1 MKKIFLISISFA
13 LCVSSLSALEGEMG
27 YFGGVSTG
35 IKLPTTTA
43 LSQTK
48 KATTSSKYTLPYKEN
63 IYLSGK
69 PETVVGT
76 IVITPGKGIDKT
88 KGEGKYTESYK
99 VDAKNADGTAK
110 VTRTI
115 TFETQYIYE
124 AERKQTTKTSKMLKW
139 TELVVSEGQTY
150 LLDSK
155 QSTYTKSI
163 LEDYAPGV
171 SYYRGDIQYDAVYT
185 SAAGEGD
192 GEAANVTVSVD
203 GPIYGYQ
210 EAFAKTETQKR
221 NIAIDLGT
229 TQYYVEETPT
239 FTVHKDIQYGAN
251 EPSAISFAG
260 NYKELIRSE
269 GVLAYNIG
277 VGSPELYDDE
287 LTGTLNVTNTPI
299 IEQLSIPSMP
309 RIKGHPAEADIKKM
323 YSMKIFTDTPASFSP
338 NQVVRRQEY
347 IAMLV
352 RALQMPLPIPPKTTN
367 TAFAAFGA
375 AANTKI
381 VEPSPFSDVKEGDTY
396 YPYVRAAYDAGL
408 ISGGTF
414 SGKTYLTR
422 EEMYVLNMR
431 ALGLERLGIGTG
443 GVSTPF
449 VDDQQISQFAK
460 TAVYAASQLGIITP
474 SNGYVFPKKYVT
486 KAECAAL
493 LGQLIDYL
501 RYDLQKDYNE
511 KMLMN

>member
-1 MKKIFLISISFA
+1 MKKILLIGISFI
-13 LCVSSLSALEGEMG
+13 LSVSSLSALEGEMG

-35 IKLPTTTA
+35 IKLPTITA

-48 KATTSSKYTLPYKEN
+48 KSSTTSKYTLPYKEN

-69 PETVVGT
+69 PETVEGT
-76 IVITPGKGIDKT
+76 IEIRPGKGIDKE
-88 KGEGKYTESYK
+88 KGQGKYTENYIIK
-99 VDAKNADGTAK
+99 AQNADGTAK
-110 VTRTI
+110 MTRNMS
-115 TFETQYIYE
+115 FETQYIYE

-139 TELVVSEGQTY
+139 TEVVVSGGETY
-150 LLDSK
+150 QLDSK
-155 QSTYTKSI
+155 QSSYTKSI

-185 SAAGEGD
+185 PLAGEGTN
-192 GEAANVTVSVD
+192 EPITISVD
-203 GPIYGYQ
+203 GPIYGYEQ
-210 EAFAKTETQKR
+210 AFAKTETQRR
-221 NIAIDLGT
+221 NIMIDLGD

-239 FTVHKDIQYGAN
+239 LTVHKDIQYGAN
-251 EPSAISFAG
+251 EPDAISFAG

-269 GVLAYNIG
+269 GALNYNII

-287 LTGTLNVTNTPI
+287 LIGTLNVTNAPV
-299 IEQLSIPSMP
+299 IEQLSIPSLP
-309 RIKGHPAEADIKKM
+309 RIKGHPAESDIKKM
-323 YSMKIFTDTPASFSP
+323 YSLKIYTDTPAAFSP

-352 RALQMPLPIPPKTTN
+352 RALRIPLPPAPKKTN
-367 TAFAAFGA
+367 TAFGT
-375 AANTKI
+375 AANANIGET
-381 VEPSPFSDVKEGDTY
+381 SPFNDVKEGDTY
-396 YPYVRAAYDAGL
+396 YPYVKAAYDAGL
-408 ISGGTF
+408 IGGGTLNG
-414 SGKTYLTR
+414 SRQLTR

-431 ALGLERLGIGTG
+431 VLGLERLGIGTG
-443 GVSTPF
+443 NVVTPF
-449 VDDQQISQFAK
+449 VDDKQISQSAK
-460 TAVYAASQLGIITP
+460 AAIYAASKLGIITP

-486 KAECAAL
+486 KAEGAAF